1 MKYKNQII
9 IQTRKM
15 GISNKS
21 FPIEL
26 NVLGKKSEL
35 LVYLFA
41 LSSHLSNV

>member
-1 MKYKNQII
+1 M

-15 GISNKS
+15 GISNS
-21 FPIEL
+21 FLIEL
-26 NVLGKKSEL
+26 NVLRKKSEL